1 MEPAI
6 HVVIPCYNEE
16 PTIGKVVADFRRVLP
31 GAKVHVFDNVSTD
44 ATAEVAADAGAI
56 IHRVRLRGKGQV
68 VSTII
73 ETVPADVFLM
83 VDGDDTYPAEEAPK
97 LLAPVLAGRADMVV
111 GARLDQHAQGAFR
124 PLHIMGNR
132 LVRALTNLLFGG
144 RLSDIMS
151 GYRAFTAELARNVP
165 VTAVGF
171 EIETELTALSLYYG
185 FAIEEVPI
193 PYRSRPPGSASK
205 LRTFSDGARILWTI
219 LKVFRCL
226 KPLSFYGLLAAVAAV
241 AGIACALPG
250 AWRHYCGAR
259 GEGAPLAVGIAL
271 LAGAAVLLGMG
282 LLAQTMNRR
291 LREVTSLTR
300 KTPGSRERH

>member
-6 HVVIPCYNEE
+6 HVVIPCYDEE
-16 PTIGKVVADFRRVLP
+16 ATIGKVVADFRRVLP

-44 ATAEVAADAGAI
+44 ATAEVAAGAGAV

-97 LLAPVLAGRADMVV
+97 LLAPIIAGRADMVV
-111 GARLDQHAQGAFR
+111 GARLGRYAQGAFR

-132 LVRALTNLLFGG
+132 LVRALTNALFGG

-165 VTAVGF
+165 VMAVGF
-171 EIETELTALSLYYG
+171 EIETELTALSLHYG

-193 PYRSRPPGSASK
+193 PYRPRPPAAPRSSGRSATAHGSCGRSSRFSAAS
-205 LRTFSDGARILWTI
+205 
-219 LKVFRCL
+219 
-226 KPLSFYGLLAAVAAV
+226 
-241 AGIACALPG
+241 
-250 AWRHYCGAR
+250 
-259 GEGAPLAVGIAL
+259 
-271 LAGAAVLLGMG
+271 
-282 LLAQTMNRR
+282 
-291 LREVTSLTR
+291 
-300 KTPGSRERH
+300 SR